1 MPQVIYL
8 EFHEGRCQ
16 ETEELGST
24 THIARN
30 HFLWPISTFQLFDIT
45 SLSEPLKGSLR
56 QTQEL
61 AYFKCTFSMHKVHSN
76 NSPP

>member
-8 EFHEGRCQ
+8 EFHGGRCQ

-30 HFLWPISTFQLFDIT
+30 HFLWLISTFQSFDIT

-56 QTQEL
+56 QTHWAGLFQMHFFH
-61 AYFKCTFSMHKVHSN
+61 AQGSFK
-76 NSPP
+76 